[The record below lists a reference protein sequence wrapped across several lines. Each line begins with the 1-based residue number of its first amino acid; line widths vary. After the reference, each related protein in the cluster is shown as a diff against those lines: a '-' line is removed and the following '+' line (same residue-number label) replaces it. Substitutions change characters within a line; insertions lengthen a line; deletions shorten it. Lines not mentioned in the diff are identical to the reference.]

1 MARRDRQRATKAA
14 AMADGRLPR
23 MKDGQAPLPAFAPVR
38 IVAQRRTVRDEDQ
51 RQAVREDSPIE
62 VVLEAGRPLPVRP
75 G

>member
-1 MARRDRQRATKAA
+1 
-14 AMADGRLPR
+14 